1 MKPRYLTHCISQHLR
16 ILSNMAMD
24 TTITGIA
31 HTEDQQVKR
40 RAACDE
46 CSTHVSRMQFTSS
59 FLTIM

>member
-1 MKPRYLTHCISQHLR
+1 
-16 ILSNMAMD
+16 MAMD